1 MDSSRLANIAMAV
14 VADFRREREG
24 TIDEGG
30 ARELTVAIEAALLAA
45 IRGERRTCA
54 EECSRRA
61 ALWEGTAE
69 RMATPERLRQEALH
83 RGNEARYLA
92 DTLAAGGVSPES

>member
-1 MDSSRLANIAMAV
+1 MAV
-14 VADFRREREG
+14 VADFRRREREG
-24 TIDEGG
+24 SIDAAA
-30 ARELTVAIEAALLAA
+30 ARELTVAIEAALLAVA
-45 IRGERRTCA
+45 REERRACA

-69 RMATPERLRQEALH
+69 RMATPESLRQEAQH

-92 DTLAAGGVSPES
+92 DTLAGGGLSPES